1 MGDKVSI
8 SKFESWMWSYL
19 GIIVEALPFLLI
31 GAVLSALIQIYL
43 SDELIKRIIPKNSII
58 GYFIAA
64 ISGIFFPVCEC
75 AIVPITRSLIKKGLP
90 VGIGITFMLAVP
102 IVNPVVIMSTY
113 YAFPNEINVVIYRTL
128 GGVIGAL
135 IVGIVIGFFYD
146 KKKSTDVIRSD
157 DSGVYC
163 DCCTFSNNYYISLKG
178 KIKNLVLNASNEFL
192 NISIY
197 FIFGAF
203 LSSIFVVFIQDGLI
217 ENMTSGKVI
226 GVVIMMALGFLLSL
240 CSEADAFVAKGFM
253 DNFGVPGVIAFLILG
268 PMMDLKNLMLAFGFF
283 KKRFVLKLLLII
295 CIVVFGI
302 CLLII

>member
-1 MGDKVSI
+1 MSI

-31 GAVLSALIQIYL
+31 GAVLSALIQIYV
-43 SDELIKRIIPKNSII
+43 SDELIKKIIPKNSII

-64 ISGIFFPVCEC
+64 ISGVLFPVCEC

-90 VGIGITFMLAVP
+90 IGVGITFMLSVP

-113 YAFPNEINVVIYRTL
+113 YAFPNDLNMVIYRTV

-135 IVGIVIGFFYD
+135 IVGIIIGFIYD
-146 KKKSTDVIRSD
+146 KKKNTEVLKREE
-157 DSGVYC
+157 VALYC
-163 DCCTFSNNYYISLKG
+163 DCCTFSNNYYISLRG

-197 FIFGAF
+197 FIFGAL
-203 LSSIFVVFIQDGLI
+203 LSSIFVVFLQDSLI
-217 ENMTSGKVI
+217 NDMTSGKVVGI
-226 GVVIMMALGFLLSL
+226 GIMMLLGFLLSL

-268 PMMDLKNLMLAFGFF
+268 PMMDLKNLILSFGFF
-283 KKRFVLKLLLII
+283 KKSFVLQLLLII

-302 CLLII
+302 CLAVV

>member
-1 MGDKVSI
+1 MSI

-43 SDELIKRIIPKNSII
+43 SDEFIKKIIPKNSII

-90 VGIGITFMLAVP
+90 VGIGMTFMLAVP

-135 IVGIVIGFFYD
+135 IVGMVIGFIYD
-146 KKKSTDVIRSD
+146 KKKSTDIIRSD
-157 DSGVYC
+157 DVGVYC
-163 DCCTFSNNYYISLKG
+163 DCCSFSNNYYISLKG

-203 LSSIFVVFIQDGLI
+203 FSSIFVVFLQDGLI
-217 ENMTSGKVI
+217 ENMTGGKII
-226 GVVIMMALGFLLSL
+226 GIVIMMVLGFLLSL

-253 DNFGVPGVIAFLILG
+253 DNFGFPGVIAFLILG
-268 PMMDLKNLMLAFGFF
+268 PMMDLKNLILAFGFF
-283 KKRFVLKLLLII
+283 KKKFVLKLLIVI
-295 CIVVFGI
+295 SIVVFGI

>member
-43 SDELIKRIIPKNSII
+43 SDELIKKIIPKNSII

-157 DSGVYC
+157 DAGVYC

-226 GVVIMMALGFLLSL
+226 GVVIMMVLGFLLSL

>member
-1 MGDKVSI
+1 MSI
-8 SKFESWMWSYL
+8 SKLESWMWSYL

-113 YAFPNEINVVIYRTL
+113 YAFPNEMNVVIYRTL

-135 IVGIVIGFFYD
+135 IVGMVIGFLYD

-192 NISIY
+192 NVSIY

-203 LSSIFVVFIQDGLI
+203 LSSIFVVFLQDGLI

-268 PMMDLKNLMLAFGFF
+268 PMMDLKNLILAFGFF

>member
-1 MGDKVSI
+1 MSI

-31 GAVLSALIQIYL
+31 GAVLSALIQIYV
-43 SDELIKRIIPKNSII
+43 SDELIKKIIPKNSII

-90 VGIGITFMLAVP
+90 TGVGITFMLSVP

-113 YAFPNEINVVIYRTL
+113 YAFPNDINIVIYRTI

-135 IVGIVIGFFYD
+135 IVGMIIGFIYD
-146 KKKSTDVIRSD
+146 KKKNTEVLKREE
-157 DSGVYC
+157 VALYC
-163 DCCTFSNNYYISLKG
+163 DCCTFSNNYYISLRG

-197 FIFGAF
+197 FIFGAL
-203 LSSIFVVFIQDGLI
+203 LSSIFVVFLQDSLI
-217 ENMTSGKVI
+217 NDMTSGKVVGI
-226 GVVIMMALGFLLSL
+226 GIMMLLGFLLSL

-268 PMMDLKNLMLAFGFF
+268 PMMDLKNLILSFGFF
-283 KKRFVLKLLLII
+283 KKSFVLQLLLII

-302 CLLII
+302 CLAVV

>member
-1 MGDKVSI
+1 MSI

-31 GAVLSALIQIYL
+31 GAVLSALIQIYV
-43 SDELIKRIIPKNSII
+43 SDELIKKIIPKNSII

-90 VGIGITFMLAVP
+90 TGVGITFMLSVP

-113 YAFPNEINVVIYRTL
+113 YAFPNDINIVIYRTI

-135 IVGIVIGFFYD
+135 IVGMIIGFIYD
-146 KKKSTDVIRSD
+146 KKKNTEVLKSEEAAL
-157 DSGVYC
+157 YC
-163 DCCTFSNNYYISLKG
+163 DCCTFSNNYYISLRG

-197 FIFGAF
+197 FIFGAL
-203 LSSIFVVFIQDGLI
+203 LSSIFVVFLQDSLI
-217 ENMTSGKVI
+217 NDMTSGKVVGI
-226 GVVIMMALGFLLSL
+226 AIMMLLGFLLSL

-268 PMMDLKNLMLAFGFF
+268 PMMDLKNLIL
-283 KKRFVLKLLLII
+283 
-295 CIVVFGI
+295 
-302 CLLII
+302 

>member
-1 MGDKVSI
+1 MSI

-31 GAVLSALIQIYL
+31 GAVLSALIQIYV
-43 SDELIKRIIPKNSII
+43 SDELIKKIIPKNSII
-58 GYFIAA
+58 AYFIAA
-64 ISGIFFPVCEC
+64 ISGVLFPVCEC

-90 VGIGITFMLAVP
+90 IGVGITFMLAVP

-113 YAFPNEINVVIYRTL
+113 YAFPNDINIVIYRTV

-135 IVGIVIGFFYD
+135 IVGMIVGFIYD
-146 KKKSTDVIRSD
+146 KKKNTEVLK
-157 DSGVYC
+157 GEEVFLYC

-192 NISIY
+192 NISVY
-197 FIFGAF
+197 FIFGAL
-203 LSSIFVVFIQDGLI
+203 LSSIFVVFLQDSLI
-217 ENMTSGKVI
+217 NNMTSGKVVGI
-226 GVVIMMALGFLLSL
+226 GVMMLLGFLLSL

-253 DNFGVPGVIAFLILG
+253 DNFGVAGVIAFLILG
-268 PMMDLKNLMLAFGFF
+268 PMMDLKNLILSFGFF
-283 KKRFVLKLLLII
+283 KKKFVLQLLLII

-302 CLLII
+302 CIAVI

>member
-1 MGDKVSI
+1 MSM

-31 GAVLSALIQIYL
+31 GAVLSALIQIYV
-43 SDELIKRIIPKNSII
+43 SDELIKKIIPKKSII

-64 ISGIFFPVCEC
+64 IAGICFPVCEC

-90 VGIGITFMLAVP
+90 IGVGITFMLAVP

-135 IVGIVIGFFYD
+135 IIGMVIGFIYD
-146 KKKSTDVIRSD
+146 KKKSTDIIKND
-157 DSGVYC
+157 DSGEYC

-178 KIKNLVLNASNEFL
+178 KIKSLVLNASNEFL

-203 LSSIFVVFIQDGLI
+203 LSSIFVVFIQDSLI
-217 ENMTSGKVI
+217 NNMTSGKFI
-226 GVVIMMALGFLLSL
+226 GIVIMMILGFLLSL

-268 PMMDLKNLMLAFGFF
+268 PMMDLKNLILSFGFF
-283 KKRFVLKLLLII
+283 ERKFVLRLLLIT

-302 CLLII
+302 CLVLIV

>member
-1 MGDKVSI
+1 MSL

-43 SDELIKRIIPKNSII
+43 SDELIKKIIPKNSII
-58 GYFIAA
+58 AYFIAA
-64 ISGIFFPVCEC
+64 ISGILFPVCEC

-90 VGIGITFMLAVP
+90 IGVGITFMLAVP

-113 YAFPNEINVVIYRTL
+113 YAFPNNINIVIYRTI

-135 IVGIVIGFFYD
+135 IVGMIVGLIYD
-146 KKKSTDVIRSD
+146 KKKNTEVLKSEEAAL
-157 DSGVYC
+157 YC

-192 NISIY
+192 NISVY
-197 FIFGAF
+197 FIFGAL
-203 LSSIFVVFIQDGLI
+203 LSSIFVVFLQDSLI
-217 ENMTSGKVI
+217 NNMTSGKIVGI
-226 GVVIMMALGFLLSL
+226 GVMMLLGFLLSL

-253 DNFGVPGVIAFLILG
+253 DNFGVAGVIAFLILG
-268 PMMDLKNLMLAFGFF
+268 PMMDLKNLILSFGFF
-283 KKRFVLKLLLII
+283 KKKFVLQLLLII

-302 CLLII
+302 CIAVI

>member
-1 MGDKVSI
+1 MSI

-31 GAVLSALIQIYL
+31 GAVLSALIQIYV
-43 SDELIKRIIPKNSII
+43 SDELIKKIIPKNSII
-58 GYFIAA
+58 AYFIAA
-64 ISGIFFPVCEC
+64 ISGILFPVCEC

-90 VGIGITFMLAVP
+90 IGVGITFMLAVP

-113 YAFPNEINVVIYRTL
+113 YAFPNDINIVIYRTI

-135 IVGIVIGFFYD
+135 IVGMIVGLIYD
-146 KKKSTDVIRSD
+146 KKKNTEVLKSEEAAL
-157 DSGVYC
+157 YC

-192 NISIY
+192 NISVY
-197 FIFGAF
+197 FIFGAL
-203 LSSIFVVFIQDGLI
+203 LSSIFVVFLQDSLI
-217 ENMTSGKVI
+217 NNMTSGKVVGI
-226 GVVIMMALGFLLSL
+226 GVMMLLGFLLSL

-253 DNFGVPGVIAFLILG
+253 ENFGVAGVIAFLILG
-268 PMMDLKNLMLAFGFF
+268 PMMDLKNLILSFGFF
-283 KKRFVLKLLLII
+283 KKKFVLQLLLII

-302 CLLII
+302 CIAVI

>member
-1 MGDKVSI
+1 MSL

-43 SDELIKRIIPKNSII
+43 SDELIKKIIPKNSII
-58 GYFIAA
+58 AYFIAA
-64 ISGIFFPVCEC
+64 ISGILFPVCEC

-90 VGIGITFMLAVP
+90 IGVGITFMLAVP

-113 YAFPNEINVVIYRTL
+113 YAFPNNINIVIYRTI

-135 IVGIVIGFFYD
+135 IVGMIVGLIYD
-146 KKKSTDVIRSD
+146 KKKNSEVLKSEE
-157 DSGVYC
+157 VALYC

-178 KIKNLVLNASNEFL
+178 KIKNIVLNASNEFL
-192 NISIY
+192 NISVY
-197 FIFGAF
+197 FIFGAL
-203 LSSIFVVFIQDGLI
+203 LSSIFVVFLQDSLI
-217 ENMTSGKVI
+217 NNMTSGKIVGI
-226 GVVIMMALGFLLSL
+226 GVMMLLGFLLSL

-253 DNFGVPGVIAFLILG
+253 DNFGVAGVIAFLILG
-268 PMMDLKNLMLAFGFF
+268 PMMDLKNLILSFGFF
-283 KKRFVLKLLLII
+283 KKKFVLQLLLII

-302 CLLII
+302 CIAVI

>member
-1 MGDKVSI
+1 MSI

-31 GAVLSALIQIYL
+31 GAVLSALIQIYV
-43 SDELIKRIIPKNSII
+43 SDEVIKKIIPKNSII
-58 GYFIAA
+58 AYFIAA

-90 VGIGITFMLAVP
+90 IGVGITFMLSVP

-113 YAFPNEINVVIYRTL
+113 YAFPNDINIVIYRTI

-135 IVGIVIGFFYD
+135 IVGMVVGFIYD
-146 KKKSTDVIRSD
+146 KKKNTEVLKSEEV
-157 DSGVYC
+157 GLYC

-192 NISIY
+192 NISVY
-197 FIFGAF
+197 FIFGAL
-203 LSSIFVVFIQDGLI
+203 LSSIFVVFLQDSLI
-217 ENMTSGKVI
+217 NNMTSGKIVGI
-226 GVVIMMALGFLLSL
+226 GIMMLLGFLLSL

-253 DNFGVPGVIAFLILG
+253 DNFGVAGVIAFLILG
-268 PMMDLKNLMLAFGFF
+268 PMMDLKNLILSFGFF
-283 KKRFVLKLLLII
+283 KKRFVLQLLLII

-302 CLLII
+302 CLTVV

>member
-1 MGDKVSI
+1 MSI
-8 SKFESWMWSYL
+8 SKFESWMLSYL

-31 GAVLSALIQIYL
+31 GAVLSALIQIYV
-43 SDELIKRIIPKNSII
+43 SDELIKKIIPKNSII

-75 AIVPITRSLIKKGLP
+75 AIVPITRSLMKKGLP
-90 VGIGITFMLAVP
+90 TGVGITFMLSVP

-113 YAFPNEINVVIYRTL
+113 YAFPNDINIVIYRTI

-135 IVGIVIGFFYD
+135 IVGIIVGFIYD
-146 KKKSTDVIRSD
+146 KKKNIEVLKSEEVTL
-157 DSGVYC
+157 YC

-197 FIFGAF
+197 FIFGAL
-203 LSSIFVVFIQDGLI
+203 LSSIFVVFLQDSLI
-217 ENMTSGKVI
+217 NDMTSGKIVGI
-226 GVVIMMALGFLLSL
+226 AIMMLLGFLLSL

-268 PMMDLKNLMLAFGFF
+268 PMMDLKNLILSFGFF
-283 KKRFVLKLLLII
+283 KKRFVLQLLLII

-302 CLLII
+302 CLAVV

>member
-1 MGDKVSI
+1 MSI

-19 GIIVEALPFLLI
+19 GIIVEAIPFLLI
-31 GAVLSALIQIYL
+31 GAVLSALIQIYV
-43 SDELIKRIIPKNSII
+43 SDELIKKIIPKNSII

-64 ISGIFFPVCEC
+64 ISGVLFPVCEC

-90 VGIGITFMLAVP
+90 IGVGITFMLSVP

-113 YAFPNEINVVIYRTL
+113 YAFPNDINIVIYRTI

-135 IVGIVIGFFYD
+135 IVGIIVGFIYD
-146 KKKSTDVIRSD
+146 KKKNIEVLKSEEVNL
-157 DSGVYC
+157 YC

-197 FIFGAF
+197 FIFGSF
-203 LSSIFVVFIQDGLI
+203 LSSIFVVFLQDSLI
-217 ENMTSGKVI
+217 NNITSGKVVGI
-226 GVVIMMALGFLLSL
+226 AIMMLLGFLLSL

-253 DNFGVPGVIAFLILG
+253 DNFGAPGVIAFLILG
-268 PMMDLKNLMLAFGFF
+268 PMMDLKNLILSFGFF
-283 KKRFVLKLLLII
+283 KRVFVLKLLLII
-295 CIVVFGI
+295 CIVVFGV
-302 CLLII
+302 CLALV